1 MLLITEAALSAELG
15 RNESRPDPRPLHAI
29 RNHLYLP
36 VRYHSFGQISFP
48 GTTPTLVTR
57 AFSPSILLL
66 ITEAALSAELGRNE
80 SRPDPRPLHAIRNH
94 LYLPVRYHSFGQ
106 ISFPGT
112 TPTLVTRA
120 FSPSILLLI
129 TEAALSAELGR
140 NESRPDPRPLHAI
153 RNHLYLPVRY
163 HSFGQISFPGTT
175 PTLVTRAFS
184 PSILL
189 LITEAA
195 LSAELGRNESRPD
208 PRPLHA
214 IRNHLYL
221 PVRYHSFG
229 QISFPG
235 TTPTLVTRAFSPS
248 ILLLITEAAL
258 SAELGRNE
266 SRPDPRPLHA
276 IRNHLYLPVRYHSFG
291 QISFPGTTP
300 TLVTRAFSPLPGNL
314 IYFAL
319 ELSVESRPDPRPL
332 HAIRNLPVR
341 YHSFGQ
347 ISFPGTTPTLVTRA
361 FSPSILLLITEAAL
375 SAELGRNESRPDPR
389 PLHAIRNHLYLPV
402 RLSRKPPRAHL
413 YLPGQISFPGTTPTL
428 VTRAFSPSILLLIT
442 EAALSAEL
450 GRNESR
456 PDPRPLH
463 AIRNHLYLPVR
474 YHSFGQISFPGTTP
488 TLVTRAFSPS
498 ILLLITEAALSAELG
513 RNESRPDPR
522 PLHAIR
528 NHLYLPVRYHSFGQI
543 SFPGT
548 TPTLVTRAFS
558 PSILLLITE
567 AALSAELGRNESR
580 PDPRPLH
587 AIRNHLY
594 LPVRYHS
601 FGQISFPG
609 TTPTL
614 VTRAFSPSILLLI
627 TEAALSAELGRNES
641 RPDPRPLHAI
651 RNHLYLPVRYH
662 SFGQISFPGTTPTL
676 VTRAFSPSILLLITE
691 AALSAELGRNE
702 SRPDPRPLHAIRN
715 HLYLPVRYHS
725 FGQISFPGTT
735 PTLVTRAF
743 SPSILLLITEA
754 ALSAELGRNES
765 RPDPRPLHAIRNHL
779 YLPVRYHSFG
789 QISFPGT
796 TPTLVTRAFS
806 PSILLLITEAALSAE
821 LGRNESRPDP
831 RPLHAIRNHLYLP
844 VRYHSFGQISFPGTT
859 PTLVTRAFS
868 PSILLLIT
876 EAALSAEL
884 GRNESRPDPRPLH
897 AIRNHLYLPV
907 RYHSFGQIS
916 FPGTTPTLVT
926 RAFSPSILLLITE
939 AALSAEL
946 GRNESRP
953 DPRPLHAIRNHLYLP
968 VRYHSFGQISF
979 PGTTPTL
986 VTRAFSP
993 SILLLITEAALS
1005 AELGRNESRPDPRPL
1020 HAIRNHLY
1028 LPVRYHSFGQI
1039 SFPGTTPT
1047 LVLPVRYHSF
1057 GQISFPGTTPTL
1069 VTRLLGPFPPAPIR
1083 DHFALDF
1090 GQISFPKQRSQ
1101 RSSQLGRNESRPD
1114 PRPLHAIRNH
1124 LYLPVRYHSF
1134 GQISFPGT
1142 TPTLVTRAFSPS
1154 ILLLITE
1161 AALETKAAP
1170 IRDHCTRSGLPKQR
1184 SQRSWAETKAAPIR
1198 DHCTRSGITFIC
1210 QFVIT
1215 ALAKSVFR
1223 GPHRP

>member
-300 TLVTRAFSPLPGNL
+300 TL
-314 IYFAL
+314 
-319 ELSVESRPDPRPL
+319 
-332 HAIRNLPVR
+332 PVR
-341 YHSFGQ
+341 YHSFGHH
-347 ISFPGTTPTLVTRA
+347 TD
-361 FSPSILLLITEAAL
+361 PSY
-375 SAELGRNESRPDPR
+375 SG
-389 PLHAIRNHLYLPV
+389 
-402 RLSRKPPRAHL
+402 
-413 YLPGQISFPGTTPTL
+413 L

-498 ILLLITEAALSAELG
+498 ILLISGAG
-513 RNESRPDPR
+513 PKRKPPR
-522 PLHAIR
+522 SETIARDLTFIC
-528 NHLYLPVRYHSFGQI
+528 Q
-543 SFPGT
+543 
-548 TPTLVTRAFS
+548 
-558 PSILLLITE
+558 
-567 AALSAELGRNESR
+567 
-580 PDPRPLH
+580 
-587 AIRNHLY
+587 
-594 LPVRYHS
+594 
-601 FGQISFPG
+601 
-609 TTPTL
+609 
-614 VTRAFSPSILLLI
+614 
-627 TEAALSAELGRNES
+627 
-641 RPDPRPLHAI
+641 
-651 RNHLYLPVRYH
+651 
-662 SFGQISFPGTTPTL
+662 
-676 VTRAFSPSILLLITE
+676 
-691 AALSAELGRNE
+691 
-702 SRPDPRPLHAIRN
+702 
-715 HLYLPVRYHS
+715 
-725 FGQISFPGTT
+725 
-735 PTLVTRAF
+735 
-743 SPSILLLITEA
+743 
-754 ALSAELGRNES
+754 
-765 RPDPRPLHAIRNHL
+765 
-779 YLPVRYHSFG
+779 
-789 QISFPGT
+789 
-796 TPTLVTRAFS
+796 
-806 PSILLLITEAALSAE
+806 
-821 LGRNESRPDP
+821 
-831 RPLHAIRNHLYLP
+831 
-844 VRYHSFGQISFPGTT
+844 
-859 PTLVTRAFS
+859 
-868 PSILLLIT
+868 
-876 EAALSAEL
+876 
-884 GRNESRPDPRPLH
+884 
-897 AIRNHLYLPV
+897 
-907 RYHSFGQIS
+907 
-916 FPGTTPTLVT
+916 
-926 RAFSPSILLLITE
+926 
-939 AALSAEL
+939 
-946 GRNESRP
+946 
-953 DPRPLHAIRNHLYLP
+953 
-968 VRYHSFGQISF
+968 
-979 PGTTPTL
+979 
-986 VTRAFSP
+986 
-993 SILLLITEAALS
+993 
-1005 AELGRNESRPDPRPL
+1005 
-1020 HAIRNHLY
+1020 
-1028 LPVRYHSFGQI
+1028 
-1039 SFPGTTPT
+1039 
-1047 LVLPVRYHSF
+1047 
-1057 GQISFPGTTPTL
+1057 
-1069 VTRLLGPFPPAPIR
+1069 FPPP
-1083 DHFALDF
+1083 FC
-1090 GQISFPKQRSQ
+1090 SW
-1101 RSSQLGRNESRPD
+1101 
-1114 PRPLHAIRNH
+1114 
-1124 LYLPVRYHSF
+1124 
-1134 GQISFPGT
+1134 
-1142 TPTLVTRAFSPS
+1142 
-1154 ILLLITE
+1154 
-1161 AALETKAAP
+1161 
-1170 IRDHCTRSGLPKQR
+1170 KQR

-1198 DHCTRSGITFIC
+1198 DHHASTFI
-1210 QFVIT
+1210 
-1215 ALAKSVFR
+1215 ASSPGVFR